1 MLGNEGGIQDV
12 STRLLE
18 THVYIHNKIG
28 STFFFPFS
36 HISISIYVETLS

>member
-18 THVYIHNKIG
+18 TYIYIHNKIG
-28 STFFFPFS
+28 STFFFFPF
-36 HISISIYVETLS
+36 HIYLS